1 MATEAMAAAAA
12 STTSSCSV
20 TSVSLGMSNVSAT
33 VSSVGHNGTNCKIE
47 NKMLPS
53 FSDILWCPDIDG
65 DVMSN
70 PVMGGTILSD
80 SLGHSEESLT
90 DLTDLVGPDIAA
102 MGMVSNPAVAQPVK
116 QITTSNNSTSN
127 SASDMPSDI
136 SDLRSSDLLQN
147 LSGVDIDKMFEEVSN
162 IIEYM
167 WNIVS
172 FGI

>member
-1 MATEAMAAAAA
+1 MMATEAMAAAA
-12 STTSSCSV
+12 STTSSV

-33 VSSVGHNGTNCKIE
+33 VSNNGTACKIE

-147 LSGVDIDKMFEEVSN
+147 LSGVDIDKMFEEVSLYSLGN
-162 IIEYM
+162 
-167 WNIVS
+167 
-172 FGI
+172 

>member
-1 MATEAMAAAAA
+1 MATEAMAAA
-12 STTSSCSV
+12 STTSSGG
-20 TSVSLGMSNVSAT
+20 VSLGMSNVSNS
-33 VSSVGHNGTNCKIE
+33 VSSNGSNCKIE

-80 SLGHSEESLT
+80 SLGHEESLEELNQ
-90 DLTDLVGPDIAA
+90 LTDLVGPDIA

-116 QITTSNNSTSN
+116 QITTSVANSTSN

-147 LSGVDIDKMFEEVSN
+147 LSGVDIDKMFEEVSL
-162 IIEYM
+162 YSLVK
-167 WNIVS
+167 IVKRY
-172 FGI
+172 

>member
-1 MATEAMAAAAA
+1 MATEAMAAA
-12 STTSSCSV
+12 STTSSV

-33 VSSVGHNGTNCKIE
+33 VSNNGTNCKIE

-147 LSGVDIDKMFEEVSN
+147 LSGVDIDKMFEEVSH
-162 IIEYM
+162 IT
-167 WNIVS
+167 
-172 FGI
+172 